1 MSIFSLWK
9 QLPDLEIED
18 TYKQPKE
25 ENKEEN
31 KLPYVNIYN
40 IMPEDRSK
48 IRPVSLCR
56 CRTEIE
62 HFACNKC
69 MRGFCRPVESTV
81 DGIVKCPD
89 CNSVVYEPADPGW
102 V

>member
-48 IRPVSLCR
+48 IRPVSLCPLSNR
-56 CRTEIE
+56 DRT
-62 HFACNKC
+62 F
-69 MRGFCRPVESTV
+69 RL
-81 DGIVKCPD
+81 
-89 CNSVVYEPADPGW
+89 
-102 V
+102 